1 MEIKKKDYI
10 FCILFGAYIAAVL
23 WITLFSRIG
32 EGYRGFLLP
41 FHSYVEIWKGN
52 WKFLLENVGNVVLF
66 IPLGVAL
73 KWSGVKDVK
82 KAGFFTSLLI
92 EVLQLIFALG
102 TFECDDLIHNT
113 LGAVIGAWCVGKIGG
128 EFRLELKTGMRRVL
142 LLSMIL
148 CSVVPF
154 GYKEARHQKM
164 VKCAALY
171 DREDGTKNLLVLNG
185 KNGYAW
191 DTDVYVKHL
200 DDGSLH
206 ISGVSDK
213 QSWWPIADIT
223 LESGHYFASG
233 LEDTTGGLLGIELAY
248 YNKNSKKYEV
258 LCPDIGINPT
268 VEFELSETTLIRA
281 YVRVYPGFHAECTA
295 TPVIYK
301 EEKR

>member
-1 MEIKKKDYI
+1 MKISKKKDYI

-41 FHSYVEIWKGN
+41 FHSYVEIWRGN
-52 WKFLLENVGNVVLF
+52 WKFLLENMGNVILF
-66 IPLGVAL
+66 IPLGIAL
-73 KWSGVKDVK
+73 KWVGIRDVK

-92 EVLQLIFALG
+92 EVLQLTFALG

-128 EFRLELKTGMRRVL
+128 ELRLGSQMRKVI
-142 LLSMIL
+142 LLSMVL
-148 CSVVPF
+148 CSAIPV
-154 GYKEARHQKM
+154 GYKEVRHQKM
-164 VKCAALY
+164 VRLAAIY
-171 DREDGTKNLLVLNG
+171 DREDGAKNLLVLNG

-191 DTDVYVKHL
+191 DTDVYVKYL
-200 DDGSLH
+200 NDGSLH
-206 ISGVSDK
+206 IKGSSDK
-213 QSWWPIADIT
+213 QSWWPIADIA
-223 LESGHYFASG
+223 LESGHYSASG

-248 YNKNSKKYEV
+248 YNKYSKKYEV
-258 LCPDIGINPT
+258 LCPDIGMNPT
-268 VEFELSETTLIRA
+268 VEFELSETTPIRA

-301 EEKR
+301 EEKG